1 MNDYKELHKQ
11 LNSLTTID
19 EFRQVKSF
27 CNDKIK
33 EVMRTETNERL
44 IKEYEE
50 KLELMKAQHAH
61 NEKVNPHTEDIQK
74 YKDIQE
80 YNDSLSLKE
89 EQIVNIINDVA
100 NKKKM

>member
-11 LNSLTTID
+11 LDSLKTID
-19 EFRQVKSF
+19 EFRQVKDF

-61 NEKVNPHTEDIQK
+61 NERVNPHTDIKQ
-74 YKDIQE
+74 
-80 YNDSLSLKE
+80 YNDSLPLKK
-89 EQIVNIINDVA
+89 EQIESILNDVA
-100 NKKKM
+100 DKKKMR

>member
-11 LNSLTTID
+11 LDSLKTID
-19 EFRQVKSF
+19 EFRQVKDF

-61 NEKVNPHTEDIQK
+61 NERVNPHTDIKQ
-74 YKDIQE
+74 
-80 YNDSLSLKE
+80 YNDSIPLKK
-89 EQIVNIINDVA
+89 EQIESILNDFA
-100 NKKKM
+100 DKKKMR

>member
-11 LNSLTTID
+11 LDSLKTID
-19 EFRQVKSF
+19 EFRQVKDF

-61 NEKVNPHTEDIQK
+61 NERVNPHTDIKQ
-74 YKDIQE
+74 
-80 YNDSLSLKE
+80 YNDSASITK
-89 EQIVNIINDVA
+89 EQIVSIIDDVA
-100 NKKKM
+100 NKKKMK